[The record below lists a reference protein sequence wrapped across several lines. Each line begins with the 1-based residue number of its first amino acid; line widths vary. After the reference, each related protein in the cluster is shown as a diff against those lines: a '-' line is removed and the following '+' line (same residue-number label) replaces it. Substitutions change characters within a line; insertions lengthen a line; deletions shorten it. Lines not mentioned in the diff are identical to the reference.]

1 MLQARFPRI
10 LAYVLMTYI
19 EMAKPGIDWGLALAR
34 ALASGV
40 RDAPGSRARALKAK
54 VSRIPR
60 LPDLRR

>member
-1 MLQARFPRI
+1 V
-10 LAYVLMTYI
+10 YVLMTYI
-19 EMAKPGIDWGLALAR
+19 ELAERGIGWGLALTR
-34 ALASGV
+34 APAFGV